1 MARPVGGIHVLF
13 LPRQVRIDIPIS
25 AKPLFFK
32 KKRVEFDDRIG
43 LLIKLSAAILG
54 DLAISAVRRSDL
66 KDRLLTINKLFTSL
80 FWGASILSV
89 DC

>member
-1 MARPVGGIHVLF
+1 LARPGGGIYTLF
-13 LPRQVRIDIPIS
+13 LSSQVQIDIPIS

-54 DLAISAVRRSDL
+54 ESNYSGSQE
-66 KDRLLTINKLFTSL
+66 K
-80 FWGASILSV
+80 
-89 DC
+89 